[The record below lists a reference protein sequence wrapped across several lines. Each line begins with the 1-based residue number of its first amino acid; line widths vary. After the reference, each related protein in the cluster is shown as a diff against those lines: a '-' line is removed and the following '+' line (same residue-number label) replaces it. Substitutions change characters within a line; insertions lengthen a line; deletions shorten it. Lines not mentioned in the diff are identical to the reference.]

1 MRSSLFASWC
11 CIAFLLAVSTSGQED
26 PATRIPA
33 ARAALARG
41 DLESAQKELE
51 PLLAAT
57 PDGEALELA
66 IAALEAKGDL
76 AAALPLADRALG
88 SASDGVTRTRAA
100 FVRSRLLLSLGRR
113 EESLAAARLAIDALR
128 DPARRLELAQVWLD
142 LAKYRLEP
150 PSTATASER
159 AAFVPNWAEALVDLD
174 AALATD
180 ALSTKTAEAE
190 LDRLHCLSELKA
202 PVADRIASARRVLS
216 SEGLAVERR
225 AACLERLV
233 EAHLDELDVPRALA
247 VARDLEA
254 LGVARERAVRA
265 WSRVAHATANDLA
278 RLTARREA
286 VARVIALEPAS
297 EIAETVRL
305 RLAET
310 YAQFPAWRDLAIE
323 LLEGARAARPT
334 SAKAAETELRIADLR
349 ALTEGP
355 IAALP
360 RLEKFLEGRAFD
372 DASRLVLTRIESLM
386 QHEVDRL
393 DEAIGSANPD
403 EKKELR
409 AATLAARRRFVERY
423 PAHDSIPAQLLAMS
437 RLEHALSEFDAAD
450 STRDALR
457 TRFPTRDETLWAIV
471 EQARDLRERKFDFD
485 GALAL
490 LDTVPAGSPA
500 SSAAAGERSTIVDPA
515 LEFEVTPVVR
525 GGESPKPKLRSRNVK
540 TVEISLYRIDLRDFF
555 LATGHFDVLGAL
567 DVSLIAADRK
577 FTLEGAPDDAA
588 LRRELVREVALDP
601 MTPGEALVV
610 AARAGSL
617 ETHSLVVCS
626 DLDVAIVRTAGE
638 VLAFGVDRKTGA
650 KQEVAVRI
658 AASGKLLPKDE
669 PVTREAANCSLEIL
683 AIAQNGLA
691 AIETSHTVPE
701 PVVRA
706 RSGTIVIDRPSAR
719 PNESVRFVG
728 VAQDA
733 QGLALTS
740 GLTIRIETID
750 HPRTVYDEFPISPLG
765 NGQYSTAWTVAAGL
779 VSGRSTRE
787 IDVSLVYET
796 GNAGSEILATTRFR
810 IGAFTNAGRIIH
822 FEPVGDAPRAGAEAT
837 LLVRITDSD
846 GFVRPDTNV
855 AWRVNGG
862 EERKTRTDVAGRFV
876 VDLATA
882 DTIDR
887 DRVEVS
893 VELGDER
900 DTFSAPLRTGRTEL
914 SIESGS
920 PPYQLVAGDSIDLGL
935 RLLADG
941 VDPVAGN
948 VSWVLVKK
956 KASGDAAI
964 GSGALETGA
973 DGRAKLS
980 VQVAT
985 PGRFELLLS
994 STGVYGLPEQK
1005 VLGFTSLPSD
1015 GAGLEAP
1022 ELIASESARPGG
1034 KVELRAIWPF
1044 EASRALFVVFGD
1056 RLDRTEIVALERGVN
1071 RFTIDAPVRPLPW
1084 IEVRLIALERS
1095 AEAFELISIERP
1107 IALEI
1112 AAPERITSNRD
1123 GIEAKLTLVDAT
1135 YGPGLR
1141 AFAFVADERI
1151 AGRIAAHLSF
1161 ARSRRIPK
1169 LPNRVVTTDSSG
1181 DFVPGVATST
1191 IDPTI
1196 DQAIEDIAFM
1206 AGLDEPAVM
1215 VDSLELD
1222 EMVRRRNLSEDDAQ
1236 TDTGGATYPGPT
1248 TGGAGTAHGGGGG
1261 TGQGRAPGGGGVSRD
1276 ILDEPPFLFTHDLT
1290 FEAGTPTTLRF
1301 APPARPGRYTIV
1313 ACVVDPQGE
1322 IAVASH
1328 SFLHD
1333 PALVG
1338 TLALVDD
1345 ETKPRTALLS
1355 LSRRDRRNGSIE
1367 VDLLSADASAPP
1379 ISRRSIELGPNGA
1392 AEARIDVPAAL
1403 VHGVVKLGDELELT
1417 FRKDAPAPSRSEFA
1431 TSWRN
1436 PLVIA
1441 DARRA
1446 AIGAESVTIY
1456 ATPLAALAGYDAGDD
1471 RDAEATEW
1479 NVFARA
1485 EALRQ
1490 TRKLPPDPAHPDSVA
1505 RLELEL
1511 KDALAR
1517 MRAGLVDDGA
1527 RPVGDTERASIVLLA
1542 LDAAADAGG
1551 VAEEPWFNGLFE
1563 ATIARVDAELLRART
1578 ADLRALPLYALAC
1591 ADRAPYEKL
1600 NRLARELDSL
1610 RPRELALLV
1619 LAFKEADRTDDAARV
1634 AARLETSLVD
1644 VDRVFATD
1652 APSTGALYSRAEV
1665 AALIALALPGN
1676 AAALA
1681 LATTELASIPQDAP
1695 SGAVPL
1701 SMIAWIRDFPAPTS
1715 VTLRGAGGD
1724 RPLEF
1729 VGRAELGVAQ
1739 FTPARLEPATGEI
1752 VIDPG
1757 SAVLFATVPGA
1768 PTPVLSESAMRAT
1781 RSIRRTMAHRNGE
1794 EIAVGSGLLGGRI
1807 VDPPSNV
1814 DRLGVGRTYD
1824 VEVRITLDPALRSFW
1839 WFEPTLPGTT
1849 LIESS
1854 LSFGP
1859 KIVRTPTGH
1868 WFAFDALSENARVTY
1883 LRYSIRA
1890 EAPGSFVAP
1899 QNQVRSH
1906 RAAGSKSVETESP
1919 SYTIE
1924 AGDIDTTY
1932 PLSPNEAVATGLAAK
1947 RSKRDADA
1955 MTVLSPHLDRLLDPD
1970 ANATLRSEVLR
1981 ALLDAAL
1988 VVAPDAEIVRLFEI
2002 AKERDP
2008 DHVLGFDAMDRVARA
2023 YAAIGEWERGRHVLS
2038 AIGDALFLQEA
2049 RAIGRLEA
2057 SGRDEIAVRVVER
2070 LLREQDVTATTLETA
2085 FALGQHAAERARTA
2099 KKSLPANDP
2108 GLTRAEWLLTSRR
2121 ALERHLTF
2129 APTDAASEEVTLT
2142 LANLLLD
2149 AADELEASR
2158 LASSAAKR
2166 FATGRFTATWPYIEA
2181 FAALR
2186 LRDLDGAI
2194 RHAEELVRA
2203 AERSKDPVQRDL
2215 AAIGRHMLAQAWH
2228 GKGDLKK
2235 AREYY
2240 QAIRETIVD
2249 ARLVLEQL
2257 DRSALVAPPIVMCA
2271 SGADLVI
2278 PLDRK
2283 GLTGE
2288 VELSLY
2294 PMDLRL
2300 LYLKNRGFD
2309 ELSEL
2314 ELAGVM
2320 PAKRQSLAPTRD
2332 SVTLGERVTL
2342 PSPGKGAY
2350 LVLLRC
2356 GDLHARLLALVSD
2369 LAIEAT
2375 PLAGGARVSA
2385 FDRAS
2390 GAPRSDV
2397 VVTFVGSSS
2406 SDFVT
2411 RKTDLRGIAAAENL
2425 RGTLAVIAE
2434 IDGHYAFF
2442 QDDEELESRAEGK
2455 DRNGM
2460 LEDADE
2466 PASNEAYRQLE
2477 SERAKN
2483 DAVWKQNT
2491 NRAQQGV
2498 EIRRTKK

>member
-1 MRSSLFASWC
+1 MRSTSFASWC
-11 CIAFLLAVSTSGQED
+11 CITLLLAISTSGQED
-26 PATRIPA
+26 PATRLPV

-41 DLESAQKELE
+41 DIESARKELE
-51 PLLAAT
+51 SLLAAT
-57 PDGEALELA
+57 PDGEVLELA
-66 IAALEAKGDL
+66 IAALEAQGDP

-88 SASDGVTRTRAA
+88 AATDGVTRTRAA

-113 EESLAAARLAIDALR
+113 EESLAAARLAVDALR

-142 LAKYRLEP
+142 LAKFRLEP
-150 PSTATASER
+150 PNTATASER

-174 AALATD
+174 AALATE

-202 PVADRIASARRVLS
+202 PVADRIASARRVLT

-233 EAHLDELDVPRALA
+233 EAHIDELDVPRALA
-247 VARDLEA
+247 VARELEA

-265 WSRVAHATANDLA
+265 WGRVVVATANDRA
-278 RLTARREA
+278 RLTACREA
-286 VARVIALEPAS
+286 VARVVALEPGS

-305 RLAET
+305 GLAET
-310 YAQFPAWRDLAIE
+310 YAQFAAWRDLAIE

-334 SAKAAETELRIADLR
+334 STKAAEIELRIADLR
-349 ALTEGP
+349 ENSAGP
-355 IAALP
+355 MAALP

-386 QHEVDRL
+386 QQEVERL
-393 DEAIGSANPD
+393 DREIGSATPD
-403 EKKELR
+403 EQKELR
-409 AATLAARRRFVERY
+409 TATLAARRRFVERY
-423 PAHDSIPAQLLAMS
+423 PAHGSIPVQLLAMS

-457 TRFPTRDETLWAIV
+457 TRFPTRGETQWAIV

-490 LDTVPAGSPA
+490 LDTVPGDSPA
-500 SSAAAGERSTIVDPA
+500 SSAAASERSMIVDPA

-555 LATGHFDVLGAL
+555 LATGHFDVLDAL

-577 FTLEGAPDDAA
+577 FTLEGAPDDAT
-588 LRRELVREVALDP
+588 LRREIVREVALDP

-610 AARAGSL
+610 AARAESL
-617 ETHSLVVCS
+617 EAHSLVVCS
-626 DLDVAIVRTAGE
+626 DLDVATVRTAGE
-638 VLAFGVDRKTGA
+638 LLAFGVDRKTGA
-650 KQEVAVRI
+650 KQEIVVRV

-669 PVTREAANCSLEIL
+669 PVTREAANCSLQIL

-706 RSGTIVIDRPSAR
+706 RSGSIVIDRPSAR
-719 PNESVRFVG
+719 PNESVRLVG

-733 QGLALTS
+733 QGIALTA
-740 GLTIRIETID
+740 GLRIRIETID
-750 HPRTVYDEFPISPLG
+750 PPRTIYDEFPISPLE
-765 NGQYSTAWTVAAGL
+765 NGQYSTSWTVPAGL
-779 VSGRSTRE
+779 VSGHPTRDL
-787 IDVSLVYET
+787 DVSLVYET
-796 GNAGSEILATTRFR
+796 EGALNETLATTRFR
-810 IGAFTNAGRIIH
+810 IGVFADAGRIIH
-822 FEPVGDAPRAGAEAT
+822 FEPVGEAPRAGAEAS
-837 LLVRITDSD
+837 LLVRVTDSD
-846 GFVRPDTNV
+846 GIVRPDTNV

-876 VDLATA
+876 VDLASS

-887 DRVEVS
+887 ERVDVTVDVGS
-893 VELGDER
+893 ER
-900 DTFSAPLRTGRTEL
+900 DTFVARLRTGNTDL
-914 SIESGS
+914 VIESGS
-920 PPYQLVAGDSIDLGL
+920 PPDRLIAGDSIDLGL

-941 VDPVAGN
+941 VDPVADS
-948 VSWVLVKK
+948 VSWSLVKK

-964 GSGALETGA
+964 GSGTLETGA

-980 VQVAT
+980 VQVAA

-994 STGVYGLPEQK
+994 SNGGDGLPEQRIFR
-1005 VLGFTSLPSD
+1005 LTSLPSD
-1015 GAGLEAP
+1015 GAGLDAP
-1022 ELIASESARPGG
+1022 ELIASGSVRPGG

-1044 EASRALFVVFGD
+1044 ERSRALIVVFGD
-1056 RLDRTEIVALERGVN
+1056 RLDRTEVVTLEHGVN
-1071 RFTIDAPVRPLPW
+1071 RFTIDAPVRPLPGL
-1084 IEVRLIALERS
+1084 EVRLIALERP
-1095 AEAFELISIERP
+1095 AETFEWVSIERP

-1112 AAPERITSNRD
+1112 AAPERITSNHD
-1123 GIEAKLTLVDAT
+1123 GIEAKLTLADAT

-1141 AFAFVADERI
+1141 AFAFIADERVAGPI
-1151 AGRIAAHLSF
+1151 ASQLTS
-1161 ARSRRIPK
+1161 ARSRRLPK
-1169 LPNRVVTTDSSG
+1169 LPNQLVTIDSSG
-1181 DFVPGVATST
+1181 DFVPGIATSM

-1196 DQAIEDIAFM
+1196 DQAIEEIDVALM
-1206 AGLDEPAVM
+1206 QSGPAVM
-1215 VDSLELD
+1215 VDSLGLE
-1222 EMVRRRNLSEDDAQ
+1222 EMVRRRKLSEDDRQ
-1236 TDTGGATYPGPT
+1236 TELGGAAYPGPT
-1248 TGGAGTAHGGGGG
+1248 TGGGRSSGRGGQVVGGGGG
-1261 TGQGRAPGGGGVSRD
+1261 PGGGRSSRV
-1276 ILDEPPFLFTHDLT
+1276 ILDEPPFFFTHDLT
-1290 FEAGTPTTLRF
+1290 FEPGLPTTLRF

-1322 IAVASH
+1322 IAVTSH

-1345 ETKPRTALLS
+1345 ETKPRTALLNV
-1355 LSRRDRRNGSIE
+1355 SRRDRRNGSIE

-1392 AEARIDVPAAL
+1392 AEALIDVPAAL
-1403 VHGVVKLGDELELT
+1403 GHGVVKLGDELELT
-1417 FRKDAPAPSRSEFA
+1417 FRTGAPLPSRSEFV
-1431 TSWRN
+1431 TSWRS
-1436 PLVIA
+1436 PSVIA

-1511 KDALAR
+1511 TDALSR
-1517 MRAGLVDDGA
+1517 MRAGLVADGS
-1527 RPVGDTERASIVLLA
+1527 RLVGDSERASIALLA

-1634 AARLETSLVD
+1634 AARLETSLAD
-1644 VDRVFATD
+1644 VDRMFATD

-1676 AAALA
+1676 ATAHA
-1681 LATTELASIPQDAP
+1681 LATTELAAIPQDAP

-1701 SMIAWIRDFPAPTS
+1701 SMIAWIRDFPAPST

-1729 VGRAELGVAQ
+1729 IGRAELGVARLALAQ
-1739 FTPARLEPATGEI
+1739 LEPANGEI
-1752 VIDPG
+1752 VLDPG
-1757 SAVLFATVPGA
+1757 SGVLFATVPGA
-1768 PTPVLSESAMRAT
+1768 PTPALAASAMRAT
-1781 RSIRRTMAHRNGE
+1781 RTIRRTMAHRNGE
-1794 EIAVGSGLLGGRI
+1794 EIAVGTSQLGGRFAAS
-1807 VDPPSNV
+1807 PSIAE
-1814 DRLGVGRTYD
+1814 RLGIGRTYD
-1824 VEVRITLDPALRSFW
+1824 VEVRIELDPVLRSFW
-1839 WFEPTLPGTT
+1839 WFEPNLPGAT

-1859 KIVRTPTGH
+1859 KLVRTRTGY
-1868 WFAFDALSENARVTY
+1868 WFAFDALSENTRVTY

-1890 EAPGSFVAP
+1890 ETPGSFVAP
-1899 QNQVRSH
+1899 PNQVRAH
-1906 RAAGSKSVETESP
+1906 RAAEPKSVETVSAT
-1919 SYTIE
+1919 YTIE
-1924 AGDIDTTY
+1924 AGDIDATY
-1932 PLSPNEAVATGLAAK
+1932 PLSPNEAIATGLAAK

-1955 MTVLSPHLDRLLDPD
+1955 ITALSPHLDHLLGPD
-1970 ANATLRSEVLR
+1970 ANANMRSEVLR

-2057 SGRDEIAVRVVER
+2057 SGRDEIAVHVVER
-2070 LLREQDVTATTLETA
+2070 LLREHDVTATTLETA

-2099 KKSLPANDP
+2099 KQSLPANDP

-2149 AADELEASR
+2149 AADELEAGR

-2166 FATGRFTATWPYIEA
+2166 YATGRFTATWPYIEA

-2278 PLDRK
+2278 PLERK

-2332 SVTLGERVTL
+2332 SVTLGERVAM

-2397 VVTFVGSSS
+2397 VVTFVGSDSS
-2406 SDFVT
+2406 NFVT

-2425 RGTLAVIAE
+2425 SGVLAVIAE
-2434 IDGHYAFF
+2434 VDGHYAFF
-2442 QDDEELESRAEGK
+2442 QDDTELETRTAGK
-2455 DRNGM
+2455 DRNGE
-2460 LEDADE
+2460 LNEANE

-2483 DAVWKQNT
+2483 DAVWKENT